1 MTSDDPGRGG
11 DESGADDRSRDDAT
25 VDDGVNV
32 DELEHDQATEFDADA
47 DADPVESG
55 LLDRLGVSLFQAW
68 LATVAG
74 LFVVFGLGSIVFTRT
89 VYANF
94 VWHYFWGPVYADAQ
108 GWQYVAWADGEQVQV
123 SSADVAANM
132 GPVAEPGYTV
142 YSEVGY
148 AVILLVM
155 LVGVALLL
163 RRLELTRYRALFYAL
178 FPFVPLGGALR
189 VLEDANNVLPAEASA
204 FALDYPLNTLFISPI
219 IYFTMFFL
227 TLATLLL
234 ALWIHRRGFTSTFEY
249 PLAAMGTGLLVL
261 SVGAIAGLAFTT
273 NLTSP
278 PRLRFYP
285 IITVLTL
292 LFATL
297 STAGVWGLIRTFAPQ
312 INEGTGYM
320 GAVIIWG
327 QAVDGV
333 SNVIGLDWYD
343 ELVPVAT
350 ADLQPKHPV
359 NKFVQDFMGQVQPE
373 SMTAIVGDAWAFLLV
388 KLVAAVFVV
397 WVFDDQIFEE
407 SPRFTFMLL
416 LAVLAVGL
424 GPGTRD
430 MLRATFLV

>member
-1 MTSDDPGRGG
+1 MTSDDPGHGG
-11 DESGADDRSRDDAT
+11 DDPGADESPDADGPT
-25 VDDGVNV
+25 DDGVPL
-32 DELEHDQATEFDADA
+32 DELEHDAATEFDADA
-47 DADPVESG
+47 DTGPAERG
-55 LLDRLGVSLFQAW
+55 FLDRLGVSMFQAW
-68 LATVAG
+68 LAAVAG
-74 LFVVFGLGSIVFTRT
+74 LFVVFGLGSVAFTRT
-89 VYANF
+89 IYANF

-108 GWQYVAWADGEQVQV
+108 GWRYAAWADGEQVQV

-132 GPVAEPGYTV
+132 GPVAEPGYTI

-189 VLEDANNVLPAEASA
+189 VLEDANNVLPPEASA

-234 ALWIHRRGFTSTFEY
+234 ALWVHRRGFTSTFEY
-249 PLAAMGTGLLVL
+249 PLAAMGTTLLVL
-261 SVGAIAGLAFTT
+261 TVGAVAALSFTT
-273 NLTSP
+273 DLTTP

-285 IITVLTL
+285 LITVLTL
-292 LFATL
+292 VFATL

-320 GAVIIWG
+320 GLVIIWG

-350 ADLQPKHPV
+350 ADLDPKHPV
-359 NKFVQDFMGQVQPE
+359 NKFVQDFTGQVLPE
-373 SMTAIVGDAWAFLLV
+373 SITAITGDAWTFLLV

-397 WVFDDQIFEE
+397 WVFDEQIFEE

-416 LAVLAVGL
+416 LAILAVGL

>member
-1 MTSDDPGRGG
+1 MTSDDPGDGG
-11 DESGADDRSRDDAT
+11 DDAPSA
-25 VDDGVNV
+25 V
-32 DELEHDQATEFDADA
+32 DEVPDGG
-47 DADPVESG
+47 DPVAADVDGESADRG
-55 LLDRLGVSLFQAW
+55 YLDRLGLSVTQAW
-68 LATVAG
+68 FGTVAA
-74 LFVVFGLGSIVFTRT
+74 LFVVFGLVSVVFTRT

-108 GWQYVAWADGEQVQV
+108 GWQYAAWANGRIEQV
-123 SSADVAANM
+123 SSADVPTGM
-132 GPVAEPGYTV
+132 GPVAEPGYTI

-148 AVILLVM
+148 GVILLVM
-155 LVGVALLL
+155 LVGVAILL
-163 RRLELTRYRALFYAL
+163 RRLEITRFRSLFYAL

-189 VLEDANNVLPAEASA
+189 VLEDANNVLPPEASA

-227 TLATLLL
+227 TLAALLV
-234 ALWIHRRGFTSTFEY
+234 ALWVERAGFVERYEY
-249 PLAAMGTGLLVL
+249 PLAGVGTGFLVL
-261 SVGAIAGLAFTT
+261 CVGAIAGLAFTT
-273 NLTSP
+273 DVTVGGV
-278 PRLRFYP
+278 PRLEFYP

-292 LFATL
+292 VIATFA
-297 STAGVWGLIRTFAPQ
+297 TAGVWGLLETFAPAV
-312 INEGTGYM
+312 NEGTGYI
-320 GAVIIWG
+320 GLVIIWG

-350 ADLQPKHPV
+350 GDLDPKHPV
-359 NKFVQDFMGQVQPE
+359 NRFVQDVTGDLLPQSV
-373 SMTAIVGDAWAFLLV
+373 TAVTGDAFTFLLV

-397 WVFDDQIFEE
+397 WVFDEEIFEE

-416 LAVLAVGL
+416 LAILAVGL